1 MRKKLSI
8 ALLAFSLALIC
19 ANFLAKRVH
28 NVLRPPVQEEENT
41 FFPFSLGKTG
51 QDNNFIEIKDADNKE
66 KPSYIIIKD
75 EEENFQKP
83 KEIIQ
88 PILKV
93 ELSEEEKQTIENYAQ
108 NEKLRA
114 FITDLSGVIS
124 QDELNQENYLKIA
137 FKPEV
142 RAIFMQYA
150 QDPEFREIAT
160 TVMKDK
166 NVLELAKK
174 VIQNKEVA
182 K

>member
-19 ANFLAKRVH
+19 TNFLVKRVH
-28 NVLRPPVQEEENT
+28 SFLRPPVQEEENT
-41 FFPFSLGKTG
+41 FFPFSLGETN
-51 QDNNFIEIKDADNKE
+51 QEDNFIEIEDTYNKKE
-66 KPSYIIIKD
+66 TSYIIKD

-88 PILKV
+88 PILKL

-108 NEKLRA
+108 NEKLKA
-114 FITDLSGVIS
+114 FITDLSSVIS
-124 QDELNQENYLKIA
+124 QEELNQENYLKIA